1 MRVQIIGSGAVG
13 MLVAS
18 FFADAGHDVT
28 LVCRRRAQVLSLN
41 EEGLT
46 RVNVDGSLK
55 VNFVNASE
63 IVNAESD
70 LLVIAVKSGQLQEV
84 MAVLPLDIPM
94 LFLQNGMAHLDVVKS
109 MELEQVVFG
118 SAQFGAMRDGD
129 TNVIHRGIGV
139 LKVASTMQGNRMLEM
154 ISELSN
160 ALFPVTVERDVEQ
173 MLFEKALLNCFINP
187 LTALLQVKNGQLI
200 ENPSAY
206 TLLKQLYGEMVQAF
220 PKECV
225 RFEMVEELCL
235 KTSGNTSSMLADHLE
250 KRRSEAPSIVGA
262 VLQKA
267 RNKGSQIPTLN
278 TLYQLILA
286 KEKEGGFW

>member
-1 MRVQIIGSGAVG
+1 MRVQIIGAGAVG
-13 MLVAS
+13 MMVAS
-18 FFADAGHDVT
+18 FFANAGHDVT

-41 EEGLT
+41 EKGLT

-55 VNFVNASE
+55 VNSVSASE
-63 IVNAESD
+63 VVNAESD
-70 LLVIAVKSGQLQEV
+70 LLVIAVKSGQLQDV
-84 MAVLPLDIPM
+84 MAILPLDIPM
-94 LFLQNGMAHLDVVKS
+94 LFLQNGMAHLDIVNS
-109 MELEQVVFG
+109 MELEQAVFG

-129 TNVIHRGIGV
+129 TTVIHRGIGV
-139 LKVASTMQGNRMLEM
+139 LKIASAMQENRMLEM
-154 ISELSN
+154 ISALSCN
-160 ALFPVTVERDVEQ
+160 WFPVVIQRDVEQ

-200 ENPSAY
+200 ENPYAY
-206 TLLKQLYGEMVQAF
+206 TLLKQLYGEMVHAF
-220 PKECV
+220 PEDCV
-225 RFEMVEELCL
+225 RFEDVVELCL

-267 RNKGSQIPTLN
+267 RNNNSEIPTLN

-286 KEKEGGFW
+286 KEQEGGFW